1 MKVAGFTFIRNA
13 VKLNFPVREAILSVL
28 PLCDSFFI
36 AVGQSDDDTRSMV
49 ESIDPEKIKVID
61 TVWNPNLQYGGA
73 VYADET
79 NKAFDAIPDDY
90 DWCFYIQ
97 GDEVIHEKY
106 LPVIKS
112 AMNRFLTDKRVEG
125 LLFGYRHFYGTYDY
139 VATSRKWYRY
149 EVRIIRNDKS
159 IRSYRD
165 AQGFRRNGKKLNV
178 VPVNAEIFHYG
189 WVRHP
194 LYMQKKIDE
203 VVRYY
208 NGQMEKEP
216 MQKVEEALF
225 NYGSSY
231 DKLELF
237 DGTHPLVMH
246 DRIRELNW
254 LVNVDIKKNNL
265 KFKYRLLHWFE
276 NLTGIRLFE
285 FRNYR
290 IIKGIK

>member
-28 PLCDSFFI
+28 PLCDSFFV
-36 AVGQSDDDTRSMV
+36 AVGQSDDDTRSMI
-49 ESIDPEKIKVID
+49 ESIDPEKIIIID

-97 GDEVIHEKY
+97 GDEVLHEKY

-112 AMNRFLTDKRVEG
+112 AMNRFLTDNRVEG
-125 LLFGYRHFYGTYDY
+125 LLFRYRHFYGTYDY

-208 NGQMEKEP
+208 NGLMEKEP
-216 MQKVEEALF
+216 MQKVEDTLF

-237 DGTHPLVMH
+237 EGAHPLVMH

-254 LVNVDIKKNNL
+254 LVNVDIKKSNL
-265 KFKYRLLHWFE
+265 KFNYRLLHWFE
-276 NLTGIRLFE
+276 SLTGKRLFE